1 MGEFFKLLDREKPLR
16 PSSDSMME
24 APTSIYFIIKQM
36 YNFFK
41 KDNESRILQNKVY
54 DLKIHDV
61 TEYEGTVKI
70 TPLRV

>member
-1 MGEFFKLLDREKPLR
+1 
-16 PSSDSMME
+16 MME

-41 KDNESRILQNKVY
+41 KDNESRILQNKIY

-61 TEYEGTVKI
+61 NDYDGAGKATPVKI
-70 TPLRV
+70 QTLLSSHTAQ